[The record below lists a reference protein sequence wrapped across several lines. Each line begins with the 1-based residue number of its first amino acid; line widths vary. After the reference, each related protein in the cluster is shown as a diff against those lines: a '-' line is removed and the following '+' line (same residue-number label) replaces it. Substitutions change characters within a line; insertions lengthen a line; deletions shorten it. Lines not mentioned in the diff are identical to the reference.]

1 MYSVAYLTFLK
12 KGTRKF
18 ANYTQINW
26 EAGKRYIYSITMRS
40 NDAEI
45 GGENGQSVTIE
56 PWGASESDVT
66 LVLVK

>member
-18 ANYTQINW
+18 ANYR
-26 EAGKRYIYSITMRS
+26 KRYIYSITMRS

-56 PWGASESDVT
+56 PWGSSESDVT
-66 LVLVK
+66 LVPVK